1 LQLDISGAVITMDA
15 MGCQKKVAQQII
27 TQKGDY
33 MLSLKGNQGALHE
46 DVSLFFESEYT
57 AQK

>member
-27 TQKGDY
+27 IQKGDY
-33 MLSLKGNQGALHE
+33 MLSLKGNQGVLHE